1 MMYSVKRL
9 LALCLALFILMMT
22 TAMAEVPF
30 LVHSQGWQMD
40 NTPVEVV
47 LKAAVEAHQPF
58 DKDRV
63 AMLIPIT
70 DLLSLRLV
78 TGEDEGSVAISIGEE
93 EALALQYNGNE
104 VQLSCMPDVTYS
116 AQSDPM
122 TALLGGDMVSLSGYE
137 ALKLSPDGETLLTD
151 GKALLAQIPAA
162 FEDNGK
168 RTKTDTNI
176 SGYGKSAYRMDY
188 TIAATKVEGMKETLL
203 SICPEGWLKE
213 IISGLTF
220 NGKQTLRVYYTAQDE
235 IVRIEYNGTC
245 GPEGDLR
252 TVKLVG
258 RFRSDEDVEKDFLE
272 LTSPAKKGKN
282 KNNLN
287 FERVV
292 ETNKKGARVVS
303 GSYKYTVT
311 KDGVTSTW
319 NGEFNL
325 QNTFTDGAD
334 VITGDATFTTKLN
347 GAERADAITFT
358 PAIKISGTQEDPVV
372 EREVNIVQKAG
383 SKVAEQAKIT
393 LTLQRAEPIVWRNN
407 SHVVDLTAM
416 DETTL
421 TAVRQEVA
429 AAVATSIV
437 RPLINLMGKDAEW
450 FFREMPEDAVQS
462 IIDAA
467 AGAEQ

>member
-1 MMYSVKRL
+1 MYSVKRL
-9 LALCLALFILMMT
+9 LILCLALLILL
-22 TAMAEVPF
+22 ASSAAAEIPF
-30 LVHSQGWQMD
+30 LVHSQGWQLD

-63 AMLIPIT
+63 AMLIPVT
-70 DLLSLRLV
+70 DVLSLRLV
-78 TGEDEGSVAISIGEE
+78 AGDNAGSVAVSVADQ
-93 EALALQYNGNE
+93 EALSLKYCGNE
-104 VQLSCMPDVTYS
+104 VQLSCMPGITYA

-122 TALLGGDMVSLSGYE
+122 SALLGGEMVSGGGYE
-137 ALKLSPDGETLLTD
+137 ALKLAPDGETLLTD

-162 FEDNGK
+162 FEENGK

-176 SGYGKSAYRMDY
+176 SGYGKSAYRIDY

-203 SICPEGWLKE
+203 SLCPEGWLKE

-235 IVRIEYNGTC
+235 IVRIEYNGSC

-258 RFRSDEDVEKDFLE
+258 RFRSDEDVEKDYLE
-272 LTSPAKKGKN
+272 LTSPAKKGKD
-282 KNNLN
+282 KNNLT
-287 FERVV
+287 FERTV
-292 ETNKKGARVVS
+292 ETNKKGARVVK
-303 GSYKYTVT
+303 GSYKYTAT

-319 NGEFNL
+319 NGDFNL
-325 QNTFTDGAD
+325 VNAFTDGKD

-347 GAERADAITFT
+347 GASRADAITFT
-358 PAIKISGTQEDPVV
+358 PALIISGTQEDPVV
-372 EREVNIVQKAG
+372 EGEVNIVQKAG

-393 LTLQRAEPIVWRNN
+393 LALKRAEPIVWEAND
-407 SHVVDLTAM
+407 HVVDLSSL
-416 DETTL
+416 DEASL
-421 TAVRQEVA
+421 AAIRQEVTGA
-429 AAVATSIV
+429 MATSLV

-450 FFREMPEDAVQS
+450 FFREIPEEAVQS

-467 AGAEQ
+467 ASADN